1 MANTSAPNGFQLAGF
16 LNGRTGS
23 LGQSQYQ
30 ITSGD
35 TNNYFSGDPVSLS
48 GGYLTTATTGANEL
62 LGIFIG
68 CEYYSTA
75 AGRVIWSPYWPASTT
90 VPSGTVISAWV
101 IDDPQATFKV
111 QSSGSAAVVQ
121 ANVGKNIDFAG
132 ASSASPSTT
141 QTLSGQS
148 VAYVNQANISTS
160 TNYAFRILGLITAP
174 PGANGT
180 DTTTPYNSVLVGFN
194 NQALRTT
201 TGL

>member
-35 TNNYFSGDPVSLS
+35 SNNYFSGDPVSLS
-48 GGYLTTATTGANEL
+48 GGYLTTATAGANEL

-75 AGRVIWSPYWPASTT
+75 AGKVIWSPYWPAGTT
-90 VPSGTVISAWV
+90 VPAGTVINAWV

-111 QSSGSAAVVQ
+111 QSSGSAAVSQ

-132 ASSASPSTT
+132 ASPVSPSTT

-148 VAYVNQANISTS
+148 VAYVNQANISAA

-180 DTTTPYNSVLVGFN
+180 DTTTPYNYVLVGFN

>member
-1 MANTSAPNGFQLAGF
+1 MANTSAPNRFQLAGF

-35 TNNYFSGDPVSLS
+35 SNNYFSGDPVSLS
-48 GGYLTTATTGANEL
+48 GGYLTTATAGANEL

-75 AGRVIWSPYWPASTT
+75 AGKVIWSPYWPAGTT
-90 VPSGTVISAWV
+90 VPAGTVINAWV

-111 QSSGSAAVVQ
+111 QSSGSAAVSQ

-132 ASSASPSTT
+132 ASPVSPSTT

-148 VAYVNQANISTS
+148 VAYVNQANISAA

-180 DTTTPYNSVLVGFN
+180 DTTTPYNYVLVGFN

>member
-1 MANTSAPNGFQLAGF
+1 MANTSAPNGFGLAGF
-16 LNGRTGS
+16 LNGSVGS

-30 ITSGD
+30 IASGD
-35 TNNYFSGDPVSLS
+35 TYNYFTGDPVSLS
-48 GGYLTTATTGANEL
+48 GGYITVATTGANQL

-68 CEYYSTA
+68 CEYYSPA
-75 AGRVIWSPYWPASTT
+75 AGRNVWSPYWPANTT
-90 VPSGTVISAWV
+90 VPSGSQITAWV
-101 IDDPQATFKV
+101 IDNPQATFKV

-132 ASSASPSTT
+132 ASTVSPSTT
-141 QTLSGQS
+141 QTLTGQS
-148 VAYVNQANISTS
+148 VAYVNQANISSS

-180 DTTTPYNSVLVGFN
+180 DTTTPYNNVLVGFN